1 MNTFSD
7 VWQNIDIVLQENET
21 YTQMT
26 RLSVDALNN
35 IKTVTSTCSEGNF
48 LTMIH
53 LDLQT
58 MYSFCL
64 KKMHWRLAQIGRTLT
79 YHTFNIYFRG
89 FFLGFIQALQF
100 FSCSACLTYGGKL
113 LFYESMTLDQ
123 LLK

>member
-64 KKMHWRLAQIGRTLT
+64 KKMHWRFWRKSEEL
-79 YHTFNIYFRG
+79 YHILRLIFISEG
-89 FFLGFIQALQF
+89 FFLA
-100 FSCSACLTYGGKL
+100 SSKL
-113 LFYESMTLDQ
+113 SSSLAAQ
-123 LLK
+123 RV